1 MPITKPSNFARSF
14 GASIGYAGFGGAY
27 IFVNTSSGRVSAIL
41 TKGSATVDQTK
52 EKGTYWYIVASPPD
66 FSMPP
71 LTASATIDQGKV
83 SFRKRARK
91 FMFDSLVA
99 R

>member
-41 TKGSATVDQTK
+41 TKGSVAVDQTK
-52 EKGTYWYIVASPPD
+52 GIRHILVYCGFASRLFD
-66 FSMPP
+66 AA
-71 LTASATIDQGKV
+71 LD
-83 SFRKRARK
+83 SFRHY
-91 FMFDSLVA
+91 
-99 R
+99 